1 MNLIFAELI
10 MASFGVPV
18 NFVASLQHGWKMGKL
33 LCDIFG
39 SLLTLEGKA
48 RMFILYAKY
57 IIWLRL
63 NVFLAN
69 KGANL

>member
-33 LCDIFG
+33 LCDVFG
-39 SLLTLEGKA
+39 ALLTLEGKV
-48 RMFILYAKY
+48 RMFIMNAKY
-57 IIWLRL
+57 IIWLKL
-63 NVFLAN
+63 KVVF
-69 KGANL
+69 G